1 MSKPITYEAIT
12 VLEPEAPSKR
22 AVIRAGGISL
32 NLRTLQENID
42 ARRNGTLSWSH
53 LIQSIEKTAHV
64 AGQPMRKGELFRLL
78 RPELEARL
86 GHKLTNLEQAK
97 LGSNAPLMGFAATVC
112 EHFKLDTKAPQ
123 LGRILME
130 TETRSLE
137 KGATMAAGTPL
148 HILVTAPSAD
158 TCEALRITDEE
169 SAAKAW
175 EKLIM
180 REVIVRARAMNPEHY
195 TDHLSNAQVWAMLV
209 NTVCNLQHDK
219 DSPFAGIE
227 FDREDKQMLWDMQP
241 VEDFSK
247 VFVAHLG
254 IEGTELAKHLM
265 FCENAAVNGLQT
277 DKDGKTHV
285 EANKE
290 ARAMSQA
297 RDERDGM
304 KVSTTTFV
312 LSGPALNPGDP
323 PSTHAQAHHA
333 GRAVEMGE
341 NRYGAILDIISEARR
356 QKGWKHRTDPQPD
369 RCASGPDE
377 GRAR

>member
-1 MSKPITYEAIT
+1 
-12 VLEPEAPSKR
+12 
-22 AVIRAGGISL
+22 VIRAGGISL

-148 HILVTAPSAD
+148 HILATAPSAD

-219 DSPFAGIE
+219 DSPFAVLILLALRGSFKE
-227 FDREDKQMLWDMQP
+227 SRTYTVRLVVGECYSTRRFRYCSNDRTHFLPPYGVTQALCY
-241 VEDFSK
+241 
-247 VFVAHLG
+247 FVISL
-254 IEGTELAKHLM
+254 
-265 FCENAAVNGLQT
+265 FCWLCGC
-277 DKDGKTHV
+277 K
-285 EANKE
+285 
-290 ARAMSQA
+290 
-297 RDERDGM
+297 
-304 KVSTTTFV
+304 F
-312 LSGPALNPGDP
+312 
-323 PSTHAQAHHA
+323 
-333 GRAVEMGE
+333 
-341 NRYGAILDIISEARR
+341 
-356 QKGWKHRTDPQPD
+356 
-369 RCASGPDE
+369 
-377 GRAR
+377 